1 MPPLVTVDARM
12 PLAGRAAGIL
22 AVWCACCVAASEV
35 PFAPGF
41 DDRVFVDESG
51 EHRYVV
57 YVPEEEVPESGW
69 PVVLYLHG
77 AGGRG
82 NDGRRQLGDGLAP
95 LIRHKGGFPAVVVFP
110 QCDDV
115 DGPIFEAWRAES
127 VNGRRALQM
136 LNDVEQR
143 DRVDPQRRTLA
154 GWSMGGYGAWSL
166 AAADP
171 EHWSAVVAL
180 AGGGD
185 PAQAAQLTTV
195 PIWAIHG
202 ARDRAILPEQ
212 SRQMV
217 DAVQRIGGHAE
228 FTEVAGIGHDVW
240 KYAFATEALTQWML
254 APQTGPPPSERL
266 QSEIAN
272 LLETGEVDSW
282 LGPFEPA
289 LIVPRAVAVRI
300 GRDALRTIA
309 YGIPDAV
316 RGDPHDGQL
325 DDLHCE
331 FEFEEDRFQIRM
343 SGIGYEARLER
354 VEVSTFDNGRVRL
367 MIGVRPLLLR
377 ISETTIRGP
386 RHSAA
391 AGPITVRIGHLRP
404 VWFDLTLFP
413 RVVDH
418 KLQLNLV
425 TAQFQIPD
433 ENWHV
438 QPPESV
444 TAEGPGLTPELVRTG
459 IVGGLYVRRTEIERE
474 VRSVI
479 PALVRSVEERIA
491 PADGGR
497 LARGIWPLP
506 VFRPRLQ
513 FQLDDL
519 SIDADGISLS
529 LDVAAAAIDALR
541 VPREPR
547 VVSPIG
553 PRACDVA
560 RSRDLQIAIAPG
572 LLEPLGQLLVD
583 AGTAHIDVRD
593 LPDGQFAALADPV
606 RVAELLP
613 DLKRMGSGCE
623 VRSELSLAAPFRIE
637 RAGRIANVS
646 VADESSL
653 RTRLYIPD
661 VAFVLSVR
669 NAAEQADWSA
679 YAEFRVDLAQQ
690 AAVELLSP
698 TYDQRALHF
707 SWEGEPD
714 VSVTG
719 RFLDPDHVRDATIDV
734 DGLAGI
740 IRQGWGAWTE
750 DARQSQVPFPDVK
763 VGSATLRM
771 ESLDWNG
778 ELILGG
784 FATPTTRLVNL
795 GPRSLEYEVRGPFS
809 PWSATERLAPGQAC
823 IYTASYALRFRR
835 RDRREEPP
843 LTLPLGSVS
852 EFENGELK
860 SP

>member
-1 MPPLVTVDARM
+1 
-12 PLAGRAAGIL
+12 
-22 AVWCACCVAASEV
+22 
-35 PFAPGF
+35 
-41 DDRVFVDESG
+41 
-51 EHRYVV
+51 
-57 YVPEEEVPESGW
+57 
-69 PVVLYLHG
+69 
-77 AGGRG
+77 
-82 NDGRRQLGDGLAP
+82 
-95 LIRHKGGFPAVVVFP
+95 
-110 QCDDV
+110 
-115 DGPIFEAWRAES
+115 
-127 VNGRRALQM
+127 
-136 LNDVEQR
+136 
-143 DRVDPQRRTLA
+143 
-154 GWSMGGYGAWSL
+154 
-166 AAADP
+166 
-171 EHWSAVVAL
+171 
-180 AGGGD
+180 
-185 PAQAAQLTTV
+185 
-195 PIWAIHG
+195 
-202 ARDRAILPEQ
+202 
-212 SRQMV
+212 
-217 DAVQRIGGHAE
+217 
-228 FTEVAGIGHDVW
+228 
-240 KYAFATEALTQWML
+240 
-254 APQTGPPPSERL
+254 
-266 QSEIAN
+266 
-272 LLETGEVDSW
+272 
-282 LGPFEPA
+282 
-289 LIVPRAVAVRI
+289 
-300 GRDALRTIA
+300 
-309 YGIPDAV
+309 
-316 RGDPHDGQL
+316 
-325 DDLHCE
+325 
-331 FEFEEDRFQIRM
+331 
-343 SGIGYEARLER
+343 
-354 VEVSTFDNGRVRL
+354 
-367 MIGVRPLLLR
+367 
-377 ISETTIRGP
+377 
-386 RHSAA
+386 
-391 AGPITVRIGHLRP
+391 
-404 VWFDLTLFP
+404 LTLLP
-413 RVVDH
+413 RVQDH

-425 TAQFQIPD
+425 TAEFRIPD

-438 QPPESV
+438 QPPEWV

-529 LDVAAAAIDALR
+529 LDVAAAAIDALQI
-541 VPREPR
+541 PREPR

-593 LPDGQFAALADPV
+593 LPDGQFAALSDPV

-613 DLKRMGSGCE
+613 DLKRMGKGCE

-646 VADESSL
+646 TVDDSTL
-653 RTRLYIPD
+653 RARLHLPD

-669 NAAEQADWSA
+669 NAAEQADWSP

-698 TYDQRALHF
+698 ASDQRALHF

-719 RFLDPDHVRDATIDV
+719 RFLNPDHVADAAIDL

-740 IRQGWGAWTE
+740 IRQGWGAWTD
-750 DARQSQVPFPDVK
+750 DARQSQVPVPDVK

-778 ELILGG
+778 ELILGE
-784 FATPTTRLVNL
+784 FTTPATKLVNL
-795 GPRSLEYEVRGPFS
+795 GPGSLEYEVRGPFS
-809 PWSATERLAPGQAC
+809 PWSATERLAPGQAGV
-823 IYTASYALRFRR
+823 YTAPYALRFRR